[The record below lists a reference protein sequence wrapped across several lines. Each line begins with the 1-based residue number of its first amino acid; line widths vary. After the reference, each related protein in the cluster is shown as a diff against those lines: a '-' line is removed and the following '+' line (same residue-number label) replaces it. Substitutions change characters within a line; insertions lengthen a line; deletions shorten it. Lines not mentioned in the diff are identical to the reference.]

1 MNKVFDMDGP
11 VFSTLNRLADLVWLN
26 ILYII
31 CCIPIVTIGASTTA
45 MYYVTM
51 KIVKNE
57 EGYITRSF
65 FKSFKMNFKQ
75 ATLLWLLALAVGGI
89 LALDYS
95 IMTDRFGDIVAL
107 SATIKKVVLGI
118 LIIIGG
124 IYLFTMVYLFPL
136 LAKFD
141 NNIKNTVKN
150 SLLISI
156 RHFPFTL
163 LLIVIPVIPF
173 VLMLF
178 VNQLILLIFLIV
190 FSLIAFISSYIYVRI
205 FAYYIPEESG
215 QDTITKEEA

>member
-1 MNKVFDMDGP
+1 MNKIFDMDGP

-75 ATLLWLLALAVGGI
+75 ATLLWLLALAAGGI
-89 LALDYS
+89 LALDYG
-95 IMTDRFGDIVAL
+95 IMSGRFGDIITL
-107 SATIKKVVLGI
+107 NETMKKVVLGI
-118 LIIIGG
+118 LIVIGG
-124 IYLFTMVYLFPL
+124 VYLFIMTYLFPL

-141 NNIKNTVKN
+141 NSIKNTIKN

-173 VLMLF
+173 ILMLF
-178 VNQLILLIFLIV
+178 ANQLILLIFFIV
-190 FSLIAFISSYIYVRI
+190 FSLIAFVSSYIYVRI
-205 FAYYIPEESG
+205 FAYYIPGESE
-215 QDTITKEEA
+215 QDTDTAAKA